1 VLRAV
6 AGVLKSGGRHIFY
19 VIDLKA
25 GITDQERTRAIRD
38 GNDYVDAG
46 SGYEVLMDKA
56 GFVDIDLVDMSENYL
71 TTLEGWVQ
79 TWKDD
84 SASLIEL
91 FGADEYNDRMR
102 KRQVDIT
109 AVREGL
115 LKRHLVSG
123 TKP

>member
-1 VLRAV
+1 
-6 AGVLKSGGRHIFY
+6 
-19 VIDLKA
+19 
-25 GITDQERTRAIRD
+25 
-38 GNDYVDAG
+38 
-46 SGYEVLMDKA
+46 MDRA